1 MIENKLLTM
10 QLAHVIMYI
19 VNNKQDTHNFT
30 GGFTMTIIY
39 DFYNN
44 RMDGN
49 LYLEIWQET
58 PEWTEYLWSVPISSI
73 AHGFSVLEKYKEGG
87 YIVKQG

>member
-1 MIENKLLTM
+1 LTM
-10 QLAHVIMYI
+10 QLARAIMYI
-19 VNNKQDTHNFT
+19 VDNEPNTIQEA
-30 GGFTMTIIY
+30 FTMTIIY

-44 RMDGN
+44 RLDN
-49 LYLEIWQET
+49 VLYLEIWQET
-58 PEWTEYLWSVPISSI
+58 PEWTEYLWSVPVSSI

>member
-1 MIENKLLTM
+1 
-10 QLAHVIMYI
+10 MYI
-19 VNNKQDTHNFT
+19 VDNEPNIIQEA
-30 GGFTMTIIY
+30 FTMTIIY

-44 RMDGN
+44 RLDN
-49 LYLEIWQET
+49 VLYLEIWQET
-58 PEWTEYLWSVPISSI
+58 PEWTEYLWSVPVSSI

>member
-1 MIENKLLTM
+1 MLLTM
-10 QLAHVIMYI
+10 QLARAIMYI
-19 VNNKQDTHNFT
+19 VDNEPNTIQEA
-30 GGFTMTIIY
+30 FTMTIIY

-44 RMDGN
+44 RLDN
-49 LYLEIWQET
+49 VLYLEIWQET
-58 PEWTEYLWSVPISSI
+58 PEWTEYLWSVPVSSI

>member
-1 MIENKLLTM
+1 
-10 QLAHVIMYI
+10 
-19 VNNKQDTHNFT
+19 
-30 GGFTMTIIY
+30 MTIIY

-44 RMDGN
+44 ILDGV
-49 LYLEIWQET
+49 LYLEIWQVA
-58 PEWTEYLWSVPISSI
+58 PEWNFWSVPVSSI